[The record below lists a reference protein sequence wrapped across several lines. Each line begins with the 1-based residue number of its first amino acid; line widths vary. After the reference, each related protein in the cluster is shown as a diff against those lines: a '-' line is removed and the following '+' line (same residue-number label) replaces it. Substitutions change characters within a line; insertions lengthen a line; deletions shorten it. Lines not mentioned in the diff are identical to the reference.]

1 MRLAL
6 PALAL
11 LLASP
16 VAAQDVAELVSVT
29 YRCERGVELPVVYV
43 NDEAGHV
50 VALIEGRLL
59 VLPRAISASG
69 ARYRADAPD
78 AGYEFWSKGDT
89 AFLSW
94 GTEAESQLLLEECV
108 AEDAGD
114 EGAAQ

>member
-1 MRLAL
+1 MRHAL
-6 PALAL
+6 PVLAV

-16 VAAQDVAELVSVT
+16 VVAQDTTELVSVT
-29 YRCERGVELPVVYV
+29 YHCERGVDLPVVYV

-50 VALIEGRLL
+50 VALIEGQLL

-69 ARYRADAPD
+69 ARYRADTPD

-94 GTEAESQLLLEECV
+94 GTEAESRMLLEECV
-108 AEDAGD
+108 AADAGD
-114 EGAAQ
+114 DGAGQ